1 MNEKKHKIFF
11 HTKITFLAKV
21 FCKKLSVQSPKN
33 VKGSG
38 RVTED
43 LTHDFAMGLYY
54 KPDGVAPL
62 IGDPPP
68 ANSATMHRR
77 LVRHTNNSVIV
88 NDPLN

>member
-1 MNEKKHKIFF
+1 MKKSTKYSFIQ
-11 HTKITFLAKV
+11 KITFLAKL
-21 FCKKLSVQSPKN
+21 FCKKLSVQSPKIF
-33 VKGSG
+33 KGSG

-68 ANSATMHRR
+68 ANSATMNRR